1 MTNGTTK
8 PVLRLLLPL
17 LLLCLLPLRAWAET
31 EFLNDKA
38 FSYGMSQEDAA
49 KMIYG
54 DKHGK
59 DWEIAYDVAT
69 TSTWEIACRHH
80 EEVQYVV
87 RFYEGTCIYVEK
99 RAEIDGRDV
108 EKTISKIFDV
118 NGETAEA
125 AGNTGESQFFARWTH
140 DDRTIELMAMRRRGG
155 KFLLSYQDADLGRVN
170 EAMLIRDREI
180 KQGRMVID
188 PLTGK
193 PMPHVETGEQA
204 ANSGAEDGG
213 SAEDQPKQDGEDPK

>member
-49 KMIYG
+49 KMIYD

-69 TSTWEIACRHH
+69 TSTTPI
-80 EEVQYVV
+80 
-87 RFYEGTCIYVEK
+87 
-99 RAEIDGRDV
+99 
-108 EKTISKIFDV
+108 
-118 NGETAEA
+118 TAS
-125 AGNTGESQFFARWTH
+125 TRMRSQ
-140 DDRTIELMAMRRRGG
+140 
-155 KFLLSYQDADLGRVN
+155 S
-170 EAMLIRDREI
+170 
-180 KQGRMVID
+180 
-188 PLTGK
+188 
-193 PMPHVETGEQA
+193 
-204 ANSGAEDGG
+204 
-213 SAEDQPKQDGEDPK
+213 